1 MPSEIQFAKCPLVH
15 WIISDEELQS
25 FDSLKAFV
33 IAIAQLMVAVQVVF
47 GYHGRAGGP
56 VVAAGGG
63 P

>member
-1 MPSEIQFAKCPLVH
+1 MPSEIQFAKWPLVH

-47 GYHGRAGGP
+47 GILTADLM
-56 VVAAGGG
+56 VQVSLL
-63 P
+63 